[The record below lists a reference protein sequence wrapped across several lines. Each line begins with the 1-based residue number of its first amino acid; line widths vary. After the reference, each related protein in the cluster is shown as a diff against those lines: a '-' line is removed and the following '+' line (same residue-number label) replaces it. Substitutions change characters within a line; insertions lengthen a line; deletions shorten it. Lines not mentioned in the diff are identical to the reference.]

1 MPSSSS
7 SGGPGGRPR
16 PTVLGIAGT
25 GKCGAT
31 LLSRLLGR
39 LPGFVAV
46 GEIGRLWD
54 KGLTED
60 RECSCGEPFRTCPFW
75 AEVGQRAFGGWDRVD
90 TDRALRLRG
99 SITARPGV
107 LFILS
112 QALWPRRRVRL
123 RAYAALMG
131 ELYRAIAEVSGAEVI
146 VDSMKTAPHVYMLRQ
161 VPSVDLKVLH
171 LTRDSRGV
179 AYSNTKWVKLP
190 SAMATGGTFRS
201 RQSVWRTSRRWLLTN
216 LKFHLLAWLGAPTL
230 FMKYEALAASPRE
243 ELHRVAAFLSAP
255 VEKGDLGFVH
265 DGFADL
271 PADHLA
277 LGNAMRFGAG
287 MVPIRVDDEWRKRL
301 PPRQRRAVLSLTWPL
316 LLRYGYLTRRK

>member
-1 MPSSSS
+1 VTEA
-7 SGGPGGRPR
+7 GRAR

-54 KGLTED
+54 RGLIEN

-75 AEVGQRAFGGWDRVD
+75 AEVGQRAFGGWDHID
-90 TDRALRLRG
+90 TDRALRLRR
-99 SITARPGV
+99 SITDRPGV
-107 LFILS
+107 LFVLS
-112 QALWPRRRVRL
+112 QALWPQRRVRL

-161 VPSVDLKVLH
+161 VPSVDLMVLH

-179 AYSNTKWVKLP
+179 AYSNAKWVKLP

-230 FMKYEALAASPRE
+230 FVKYETLAAYPRE
-243 ELHRVAAFLSAP
+243 ELHRVAEFLAVP
-255 VEKGDLGFVH
+255 VEEGDLGFVH
-265 DGFADL
+265 DGSADL
-271 PADHLA
+271 PAEHLA

-287 MVPIRVDDEWRKRL
+287 MIPVRVDDDWRKRL
-301 PPRQRRAVLSLTWPL
+301 PRRQKRAVLSVTWPL
-316 LLRYGYLTRRK
+316 LLRYGYLSRRR